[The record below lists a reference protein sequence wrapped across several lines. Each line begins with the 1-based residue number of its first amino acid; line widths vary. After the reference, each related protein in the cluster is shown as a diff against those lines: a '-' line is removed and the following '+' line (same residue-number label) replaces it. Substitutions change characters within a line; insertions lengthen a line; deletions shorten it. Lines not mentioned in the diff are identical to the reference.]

1 MEIETKLVVR
11 SEARTFGRGT
21 STTTKRF
28 VWFSL
33 NFSIRWSKEIRSFF
47 EKENKARPNEPPRQN
62 RFITEKP
69 IYFHSIIDNY
79 RYKGEGGN
87 YPWLINIGI
96 DHRIQDDRRV
106 VEGKKNRNEKI
117 TIAATRIATI
127 AILCRIDRS
136 AD

>member
-1 MEIETKLVVR
+1 MDDRLFGRWSWRSIGKERFDLEKKNRFDKVEIETKLVVR

-87 YPWLINIGI
+87 YP
-96 DHRIQDDRRV
+96 
-106 VEGKKNRNEKI
+106 
-117 TIAATRIATI
+117 
-127 AILCRIDRS
+127 
-136 AD
+136 